1 MGKLDTLKGQTCV
14 IRIPAEHRL
23 EKASADQ
30 PQTLYYG
37 GREVQSVSPCKYVVL
52 APMVAPMVTGH
63 HSKLP
68 CSVPDHGIVS

>member
-1 MGKLDTLKGQTCV
+1 MGKLDTPTGPTCV

-37 GREVQSVSPCKYVVL
+37 GREVQSVSPCKYVV
-52 APMVAPMVTGH
+52 VAPMVTPMVTGH
-63 HSKLP
+63 LP
-68 CSVPDHGIVS
+68 K